1 MYLIYNSICVIIYT
15 SRGKTDDRKAGRT
28 ERMKHLGM
36 TNGQLR
42 ALLEAIRIINDLTEH
57 KHDLDEQL
65 VRIQN
70 SIDKGVAQPAKT
82 ESDT

>member
-1 MYLIYNSICVIIYT
+1 M
-15 SRGKTDDRKAGRT
+15 
-28 ERMKHLGM
+28 GM

>member
-1 MYLIYNSICVIIYT
+1 
-15 SRGKTDDRKAGRT
+15 
-28 ERMKHLGM
+28 MKHLGM

-42 ALLEAIRIINDLTEH
+42 ALLEAIRIINDLTNS

-70 SIDKGVAQPAKT
+70 SIDKGAAQPAKT
-82 ESDT
+82 EKPHLTPKGTGGRPAAAPSPP

>member
-1 MYLIYNSICVIIYT
+1 M
-15 SRGKTDDRKAGRT
+15 
-28 ERMKHLGM
+28 GM

-42 ALLEAIRIINDLTEH
+42 ALLEAIRIINDLTNS

-70 SIDKGVAQPAKT
+70 SIHKGAAQPAKT

>member
-1 MYLIYNSICVIIYT
+1 MCYYIYVE
-15 SRGKTDDRKAGRT
+15 REKTDDRKAGIT

-70 SIDKGVAQPAKT
+70 SIDKGAAQPAKT

>member
-1 MYLIYNSICVIIYT
+1 M
-15 SRGKTDDRKAGRT
+15 
-28 ERMKHLGM
+28 MKHLGM

-42 ALLEAIRIINDLTEH
+42 ALLEAIRIINDLTNS

-70 SIDKGVAQPAKT
+70 SIDKGAAQPAKT

>member
-1 MYLIYNSICVIIYT
+1 M
-15 SRGKTDDRKAGRT
+15 
-28 ERMKHLGM
+28 GM

-42 ALLEAIRIINDLTEH
+42 ALLEAIRIINDLTNS

-70 SIDKGVAQPAKT
+70 SIKVPPSPPRPKATPDPEG
-82 ESDT
+82 DGR

>member
-1 MYLIYNSICVIIYT
+1 M
-15 SRGKTDDRKAGRT
+15 
-28 ERMKHLGM
+28 GM

-57 KHDLDEQL
+57 THDLDEQL

-70 SIDKGVAQPAKT
+70 SIDKGAAQPAKT